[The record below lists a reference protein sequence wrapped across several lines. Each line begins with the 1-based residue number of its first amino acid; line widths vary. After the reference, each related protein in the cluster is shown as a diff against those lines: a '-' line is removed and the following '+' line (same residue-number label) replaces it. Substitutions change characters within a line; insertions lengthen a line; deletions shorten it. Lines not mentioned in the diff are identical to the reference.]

1 MILNGSTFDLNDS
14 VAVCTLEF
22 VRFAKI
28 PVFAVF
34 DVIRLVRLFMEWVLT
49 PNINQ
54 YFNKHH
60 LISVLQ
66 NARVPG
72 KRRKEAQEDE
82 DANHYQRDVICPRN
96 QTVK

>member
-1 MILNGSTFDLNDS
+1 
-14 VAVCTLEF
+14 VCTLEV
-22 VRFAKI
+22 VRIAKI
-28 PVFAVF
+28 PVF
-34 DVIRLVRLFMEWVLT
+34 DVLRLERSFMEWVFT
-49 PNINQ
+49 PNIHK
-54 YFNKHH
+54 YSTKHH